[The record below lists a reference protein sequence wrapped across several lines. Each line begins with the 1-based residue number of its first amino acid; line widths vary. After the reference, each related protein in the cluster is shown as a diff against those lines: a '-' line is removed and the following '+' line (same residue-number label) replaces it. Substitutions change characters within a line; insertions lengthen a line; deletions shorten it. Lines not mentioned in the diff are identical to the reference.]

1 MKVGKNKVATS
12 APGKLLLLGDHA
24 VVYGYPCL
32 VTAVN
37 YRVFV
42 EVSLS
47 DRDEFIFPEGNGNN
61 FIQTALELFRE
72 KFNKTQSLQI
82 KTWASYKES
91 YGLGSSSAVTVAFV
105 KALSE
110 IFSIP
115 LSKKQLFD
123 LCYEV
128 VLKVQTVGSGF
139 DIAAAIY
146 GGSLYF
152 VTGGAKIEQLTINE
166 IPLIVAHSGS
176 KGNTSELVKKV
187 AKLKKDTTR
196 VDELFMSVE
205 MIVDDAKDWLLAK
218 NFKGFGHY
226 MDQYHSILQKLG
238 VSTSKLDLLV
248 ETARTAGAY
257 GAKLSGAGGGDCIIA
272 IASPDN
278 KETVEKALE
287 KAGGKV
293 LNVKTNEEG
302 VRIE

>member
-1 MKVGKNKVATS
+1 MEKNNVTTS

-61 FIQTALELFRE
+61 FIQIALELFRK
-72 KFNKTQSLQI
+72 KFHKPQSLQI

-105 KALSE
+105 KALLE
-110 IFSIP
+110 LFSIP
-115 LSKKQLFD
+115 LSKKELFD
-123 LCYEV
+123 FCYKV
-128 VLKVQTVGSGF
+128 VLKVQGVGSGF
-139 DIAAAIY
+139 DVAAAIW
-146 GGSLYF
+146 GGTLYF
-152 VTGGAKIEQLTINE
+152 VTAGKKIEPLKIAE
-166 IPLIVAHSGS
+166 IPLVVAYSGS
-176 KGNTSELVKKV
+176 KGNTAELVKKV
-187 AKLKKDTTR
+187 AQLKKESKR
-196 VDELFMSVE
+196 VDELFMPIE
-205 MIVDDAKDWLLAK
+205 MKVDDARDWLTAK

-226 MDQYHSILQKLG
+226 MDWYHDLLQQLE
-238 VSTSKLDLLV
+238 VSTPKLDELV
-248 ETARTAGAY
+248 KAARKAGAY

-272 IASPDN
+272 VASPEK
-278 KETVEKALE
+278 KEEVEKSLG
-287 KAGGKV
+287 KTGGKV